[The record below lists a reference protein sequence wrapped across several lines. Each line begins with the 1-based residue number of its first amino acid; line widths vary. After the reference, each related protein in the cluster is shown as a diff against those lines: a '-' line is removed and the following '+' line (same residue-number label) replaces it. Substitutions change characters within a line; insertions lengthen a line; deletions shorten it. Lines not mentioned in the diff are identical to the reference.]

1 MTDLTDI
8 DKERI
13 WEEVRKEFPNDQMMQ
28 EIHYVCL
35 LHYHQTKRLSAQ
47 ERIQF
52 FRRLCEKADQDRK
65 FS

>member
-28 EIHYVCL
+28 EIHYV
-35 LHYHQTKRLSAQ
+35 
-47 ERIQF
+47 
-52 FRRLCEKADQDRK
+52 
-65 FS
+65 